1 MKTFLLETTKGIA
14 LLVACLGLLFSSIV
28 SCLDCMND
36 LGLASGRLRDYQFS
50 ASSYENGEGE
60 PWYGRLGG
68 STKKNWCASTKDT
81 GQYLQIELG
90 PNEHKIT
97 AVATQGANNH
107 DSWVL
112 TYTLS
117 SSYDGR
123 SWADYKEGGSVKVF
137 SGNTDRKSI
146 VKHELDPAFH
156 AVYVRFQPK
165 TWSGDLCM
173 RAELYGC
180 YALQGALGLEN
191 GTIPNSNMH
200 SRSISSNPAYGRLNN
215 NNAFRPSPTH
225 LETFQVDL
233 GPGVQTVTAV
243 ATQGSPTTD
252 EWTKSFTLSYTR
264 DGTEWYTYKENGKV
278 KTFEGNRDRNTVIT
292 NVLRHNITVRYLRFD
307 LQTFYQR
314 PSLRAEIYGGRTC
327 DTAFGME
334 SKQIPD
340 SSLNASRDAGPG
352 YEPAKARLNGAGAW
366 CGVSS
371 TDGLYVDLGEVRK
384 VSKVGIQGHPT
395 EEKWTTKIKLHYSVD
410 GLRWY
415 MYEPTRDD
423 YQHKTNTDRTT
434 VVYLSLLKARRARY
448 VMFQPLTWQGEPCMR
463 VELYGCDYC
472 NDDMGLERYELPD
485 KSLSASSIYYAGHEP
500 WLGRLWDQRGEGA
513 WCALENDGNQYLQL
527 DFGHPVHVRG
537 VATQGKYR
545 KSWWAIKE
553 YAWVKTYKLSYAE
566 YFDDW
571 SYSGYIGRWMF
582 YTEDGSTHKVFSG
595 NTGFDTVRHMLSKK
609 VITRYLRFVPSTY
622 QGWTCLRVEVF
633 GCKVCDEP
641 LGMEEF
647 HITREQLLESSGR
660 NLISSPN
667 RPDLGRLNYK
677 HMSGWGT
684 KTNNEKKWLQV
695 DLDSELA
702 YVTAVATQGDRKYA
716 YNGIAKYILSF
727 SLNQLDWSDYQEEW
741 ETKIFEAERPAF
753 QVTKIYLKHK
763 TRTRYIRFWTEE
775 QIREMVMSVEVFGC
789 RGLSSLL
796 SGSSG
801 ANSETYPKYYTGS
814 QTRLI
819 RWYGEPAINRATA
832 NATWC
837 AESGEFLR
845 VDFGSVKHVRAIYMQ
860 GHPAEAKWVAKI
872 KFSHSADG
880 LFFKTFKGYNNIEE
894 FIANVDTHKIVRLS
908 MDPYLF
914 TRILH
919 IHPTEFE
926 GAPCMRIAIYGDEAC
941 SEPLG
946 VESGLIPN
954 KAMRGTSW
962 ITIDRNRKNARLNN
976 IEGEGA
982 WCPAVVDQTQF
993 FEINLG
999 QMIRVTGVATQGR
1012 FPVADCHVL
1021 DAWVTRYALEH
1032 LGLDGLTWRNYTEQG
1047 VIKIFK
1053 GNTDSIN
1060 IVTNWLNEE
1069 LITKA
1074 IKFRPKEWFTRI
1086 CMRVELYGCKEHF
1099 KPIGME
1105 NYDISSENNIHQF
1118 DKKDDNFRLHLPQF
1132 SKISDCLNNNQGAM
1146 YLRIIMGQTPFRVT
1160 GIGMQGKNEHIKSVV
1175 LEYTLQLSPDGT
1187 AWYDYMEDGE
1197 IKHLTT
1203 TKYLDTQTIAV
1214 RNFRYSFLARH
1225 VVIWAVKYLY
1235 ACFRVELYGYK
1246 VENEPM
1252 VNSNTP
1258 VTSSAAKPGYESSKA
1273 ELLFGSNNAWCAN
1286 DGNDPFIE
1294 VDLGRSKVIN
1304 EVAVGGLP
1312 DGNGRVLTYRLSSS
1326 KDGYLWEEY
1335 KHGPEPHKVFSVSG
1349 NTYEATK
1356 HELVFP
1362 ITSRHVRLYPIT
1374 WNTSSGSPCL
1384 TLQLYGKEECMDA
1397 LGMQEWRIP
1406 RSAVSASS
1414 RISTNY
1420 MPWMARLDSTEF
1432 GGAWCARRNAVGEY
1446 LQIDLGLMARV
1457 TAIVLQGKEAATKL
1471 PSLPEAWVEKYVLWY
1486 SDDGLMWE
1494 EYKEDGT
1501 TKEFQGNN
1509 DGKAKSTSQINNKL
1523 FTRFL
1528 RIYPKS
1534 WRNHICMRADI
1545 IGCEYCG
1552 NSLGLESQHIPD
1564 SAIRA
1569 TSSTDGPR
1577 FVRLN
1582 LYDRHQTFQTHLPGE
1597 FMDIDLGPAMKRVSG
1612 FAIQGGILAFGFVT
1626 KVAVAYSKDGI
1637 KYLPYLDEDGTKE
1650 KVFNGAWGR
1659 YLAFK
1664 RRIYPHIFA
1673 RYIRIIVKSV
1683 FRSATIHVEIYGC
1696 DCTDAI
1702 SIVTLKASSEQS
1714 GKEASN
1720 AGLKSM
1726 SAAWCA
1732 RIDDVHPYLEADLR
1746 TVYVITSILT
1756 FGDPVSKVYV
1766 ASYNL
1771 TSSLDNVFWQEYV
1784 ERDLEGIG
1792 NALIKFIKRGSH
1804 EGHMAHLQFPFKAR
1818 YIRIGLVTS
1827 SGRCIKVQFYG
1838 RHECKE
1844 DLGMQ
1849 TSMISDSS
1857 VTASSIRNLGYK
1869 PSFARIGRHY
1879 GNGAWCAATDA
1890 KGEYLQ
1896 VDLGVLYRVTGV
1908 ALQAKLKDTQGFVEA
1923 WVKLFK
1929 IVHSSDGITW
1939 NEHKENGES
1948 TAKEFPGP
1956 SSKYDTSKVNF
1967 TPAVYTRFIRI
1978 VALSWETHVC
1988 MRIELYGC
1996 RACGDALGLED
2007 FRVPDEA
2014 FTSSGVASPYHL
2026 PHYGRLGHQ
2035 YGYVPINKNFEDYL
2049 QVDLGKEKVI
2059 TGVATSPYRDRLFEL
2074 TEYALEYSQD
2084 GRAWTMHK
2092 NTTGDV
2098 ILKGHRHRMETV
2110 RNDLDQNI
2118 TARYVRLR
2126 PKAWLYDL
2134 NIMMELYGCDV

>member
-1 MKTFLLETTKGIA
+1 ML
-14 LLVACLGLLFSSIV
+14 S
-28 SCLDCMND
+28 
-36 LGLASGRLRDYQFS
+36 
-50 ASSYENGEGE
+50 
-60 PWYGRLGG
+60 
-68 STKKNWCASTKDT
+68 KK
-81 GQYLQIELG
+81 
-90 PNEHKIT
+90 
-97 AVATQGANNH
+97 
-107 DSWVL
+107 
-112 TYTLS
+112 
-117 SSYDGR
+117 
-123 SWADYKEGGSVKVF
+123 
-137 SGNTDRKSI
+137 
-146 VKHELDPAFH
+146 
-156 AVYVRFQPK
+156 
-165 TWSGDLCM
+165 
-173 RAELYGC
+173 
-180 YALQGALGLEN
+180 
-191 GTIPNSNMH
+191 
-200 SRSISSNPAYGRLNN
+200 
-215 NNAFRPSPTH
+215 
-225 LETFQVDL
+225 
-233 GPGVQTVTAV
+233 
-243 ATQGSPTTD
+243 
-252 EWTKSFTLSYTR
+252 
-264 DGTEWYTYKENGKV
+264 
-278 KTFEGNRDRNTVIT
+278 VIT
-292 NVLRHNITVRYLRFD
+292 RYLRFVPS
-307 LQTFYQR
+307 TYQ
-314 PSLRAEIYGGRTC
+314 GWTC
-327 DTAFGME
+327 
-334 SKQIPD
+334 
-340 SSLNASRDAGPG
+340 L
-352 YEPAKARLNGAGAW
+352 
-366 CGVSS
+366 
-371 TDGLYVDLGEVRK
+371 
-384 VSKVGIQGHPT
+384 
-395 EEKWTTKIKLHYSVD
+395 
-410 GLRWY
+410 
-415 MYEPTRDD
+415 
-423 YQHKTNTDRTT
+423 
-434 VVYLSLLKARRARY
+434 
-448 VMFQPLTWQGEPCMR
+448 R
-463 VELYGCDYC
+463 VEVFGCKDC

-647 HITREQLLESSGR
+647 HITREQLLESTGR

-741 ETKIFEAERPAF
+741 ETKLSIILVLHGYYSGSTRVLLGVFSGITRIFEAERPAF

-789 RGLSSLL
+789 RALIRLIYKPLHSGLSSLL

-801 ANSETYPKYYTGS
+801 TNSETYPKYYTGS

-894 FIANVDTHKIVRLS
+894 FMANVDTHKIVRLS

-926 GAPCMRIAIYGDEAC
+926 GAPCMRIALYGDEAC

-1012 FPVADCHVL
+1012 LV
-1021 DAWVTRYALEH
+1021 Y
-1032 LGLDGLTWRNYTEQG
+1032 LGVDTWRNYTEKG
-1047 VIKIFK
+1047 VTKV
-1053 GNTDSIN
+1053 SISRGGHM
-1060 IVTNWLNEE
+1060 EE
-1069 LITKA
+1069 LH
-1074 IKFRPKEWFTRI
+1074 RER
-1086 CMRVELYGCKEHF
+1086 C
-1099 KPIGME
+1099 
-1105 NYDISSENNIHQF
+1105 
-1118 DKKDDNFRLHLPQF
+1118 
-1132 SKISDCLNNNQGAM
+1132 
-1146 YLRIIMGQTPFRVT
+1146 
-1160 GIGMQGKNEHIKSVV
+1160 
-1175 LEYTLQLSPDGT
+1175 
-1187 AWYDYMEDGE
+1187 
-1197 IKHLTT
+1197 
-1203 TKYLDTQTIAV
+1203 
-1214 RNFRYSFLARH
+1214 
-1225 VVIWAVKYLY
+1225 
-1235 ACFRVELYGYK
+1235 YK

-1252 VNSNTP
+1252 VNSTTP

-1304 EVAVGGLP
+1304 EVAICGLP
-1312 DGNGRVLTYRLSSS
+1312 DGNLA
-1326 KDGYLWEEY
+1326 
-1335 KHGPEPHKVFSVSG
+1335 G

-1509 DGKAKSTSQINNKL
+1509 DGKAKSTSQMNSKL

-1569 TSSTDGPR
+1569 SSSTDGPR

-1664 RRIYPHIFA
+1664 RRIYPHVFA

-1683 FRSATIHVEIYGC
+1683 FRSASIHVEIYGC

-1714 GKEASN
+1714 GKAASN

-1827 SGRCIKVQFYG
+1827 SGRCMKVQFYG

-1869 PSFARIGRHY
+1869 PNFARIGRHY

-1939 NEHKENGES
+1939 NEHKENRES

-2007 FRVPDEA
+2007 FRVPDGA